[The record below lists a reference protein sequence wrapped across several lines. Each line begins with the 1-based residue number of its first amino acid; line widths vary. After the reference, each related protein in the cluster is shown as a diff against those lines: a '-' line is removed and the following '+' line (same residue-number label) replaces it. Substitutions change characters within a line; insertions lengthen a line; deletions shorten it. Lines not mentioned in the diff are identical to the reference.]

1 MKPLYTLLL
10 ISTLTALSI
19 WKVCELYRP
28 AEQAKPE
35 SGQFIV
41 IHRSEVV
48 TETDSTKEEESTFW
62 PSMTSSRQTRTISP
76 WSVLKTYTP
85 SFNL

>member
-10 ISTLTALSI
+10 ITGLTALSI

-28 AEQAKPE
+28 VEQPEPE
-35 SGQFIV
+35 SAQFMV
-41 IHRSEVV
+41 IHRSEEI
-48 TETDSTKEEESTFW
+48 TQTDSIEEESHFW
-62 PSMTSSRQTRTISP
+62 PSMSGSNKTRTLSP